1 MKAIPRAQ
9 YMPAVFPPA
18 MMLVNRARSS
28 GVGNW
33 VRSMTMISLKGS
45 YFIVSW
51 FILIVFSV
59 FLIYCG
65 FIFILFAYFRF
76 VFVLLVVSGWSV

>member
-33 VRSMTMISLKGS
+33 VRSITMISLKGS

-59 FLIYCG
+59 SSLFTAASFL
-65 FIFILFAYFRF
+65 FSSHILILY
-76 VFVLLVVSGWSV
+76 

>member
-1 MKAIPRAQ
+1 MKAIPWAQ

-51 FILIVFSV
+51 FILLFSPCLPYLLRLH
-59 FLIYCG
+59 FYSLR
-65 FIFILFAYFRF
+65 IF
-76 VFVLLVVSGWSV
+76 